1 MASGVRESIFFK
13 DVVPSRLT
21 TFQRMAHTHEYVCST
36 KWIQQV
42 TKKSR
47 EERKLGKIRD
57 IRVDLGEV
65 RGKSGG

>member
-21 TFQRMAHTHEYVCST
+21 TLQQMAHTHEYVCST

-42 TKKSR
+42 TKNSR
-47 EERKLGKIRD
+47 EERKFGEIR
-57 IRVDLGEV
+57 EV
-65 RGKSGG
+65 KGGSGRN